1 MWGTVTEF
9 IGGAGS
15 AAPAMPKHVILTETP
30 DMACIMQPVAL
41 CSLHNESYPMQHARL
56 ATNPCPI
63 ARGLDRVGDW
73 WSILILRDAFHGKT
87 RFDQFQTNLGI
98 APNILSRRLR
108 KLVEAGL
115 LTKVRYSPHP
125 PRDEYRLTPV
135 GEDFRPVLR
144 ALLVWSN
151 THFTPKPDPAIR
163 SHP

>member
-1 MWGTVTEF
+1 MKRKSFEADVCATARTLD
-9 IGGAGS
+9 
-15 AAPAMPKHVILTETP
+15 VI
-30 DMACIMQPVAL
+30 
-41 CSLHNESYPMQHARL
+41 
-56 ATNPCPI
+56 
-63 ARGLDRVGDW
+63 GDW